1 MLRVLFVLSMFA
13 SVAAD
18 ASSPPP
24 LLVLGDSLSAAHGIA
39 LQDGWVALLQRRLE
53 ASPSPRAVVNASI
66 SGETTAGGL
75 ARLPALLAEHAP
87 AVVVVELGANDG
99 LRGLP
104 LAEAKANLAKMLAAI
119 RAAHAKA
126 VLVGIE
132 LPVNY
137 GPQYRD
143 GLRSMYRGLADEFN
157 VPLVPFLL
165 DGVALDETL
174 MQDDGLHP
182 NAKAQPK
189 LLDNVWRVLE
199 PVLREG
205 RPGAGAAKPLPAA

>member
-1 MLRVLFVLSMFA
+1 MSVRMFLIRFLFVFCLCSSSAFA
-13 SVAAD
+13 A
-18 ASSPPP
+18 P

-39 LQDGWVALLQRRLE
+39 LKDGWVALLGQRLKGT
-53 ASPSPRAVVNASI
+53 APALAVVNASI

-75 ARLPALLAEHAP
+75 ARLPALLAEHHP
-87 AVVVVELGANDG
+87 AIVVVELGANDG

-104 LAEAKANLAKMLAAI
+104 LAEPRANLATMLEAI
-119 RAAHAKA
+119 RAAKAKA

-143 GLRSMYRGLADEFN
+143 GLRAMYRDLAAEFN

-165 DGVALDETL
+165 EGVALDDAL

-182 NAKAQPK
+182 NAKAQPM
-189 LLDNVWRVLE
+189 LLENVWK
-199 PVLREG
+199 VLRPVVAPT
-205 RPGAGAAKPLPAA
+205 R

>member
-1 MLRVLFVLSMFA
+1 MSVRMFLIRFLFVFCLSVSPA
-13 SVAAD
+13 LAA
-18 ASSPPP
+18 P

-39 LQDGWVALLQRRLE
+39 LKDGWVALLEQRLKDTVP
-53 ASPSPRAVVNASI
+53 AHAVVNASI

-75 ARLPALLAEHAP
+75 ARLPALLAEHHP
-87 AVVVVELGANDG
+87 AIVVVELGANDG

-104 LAEAKANLAKMLAAI
+104 LAEPRANLAKMLEAI
-119 RAAHAKA
+119 RATKAKA

-143 GLRSMYRGLADEFN
+143 GLRAMYRDLAAEFN

-165 DGVALDETL
+165 EGVALDDAL

-182 NAKAQPK
+182 NAKAQPM
-189 LLDNVWRVLE
+189 LLENVWK
-199 PVLREG
+199 VLRPVVAPT
-205 RPGAGAAKPLPAA
+205 R